1 MYLAIALIVDHDMKP
16 RAVLGAVAFAAMP
29 LLLATPAQGAGPEP
43 RKELGLDII
52 SDLLKGADDQDI
64 KIANGGPLGPGL
76 SELVAI
82 AEGILRKY
90 GITKTYADVADLDA
104 GTLSI
109 VSGILGVNGTD
120 GIIAAPG
127 KRSP

>member
-1 MYLAIALIVDHDMKP
+1 
-16 RAVLGAVAFAAMP
+16 MP